1 MVLTGLVANHTVE
14 YLKYPKVL
22 HELEEKTILKAE
34 DVTLAPF
41 LFIFEAGLQIANR
54 YTEKRKQVE

>member
-1 MVLTGLVANHTVE
+1 M
-14 YLKYPKVL
+14 

-34 DVTLAPF
+34 DVTLVLF
-41 LFIFEAGLQIANR
+41 LFIFGAGLQIANR